1 MYINQ
6 ISSVSRLFLTASV
19 SDSERQQGG
28 YVMVDIGI
36 PSPDTENFVRVY
48 CCIMITHSLEQF
60 ILSGAALQR
69 SMHRPTLTLQRAYR
83 PYYARTLHQSDA
95 RLIGVYKNKN
105 QPARAR
111 LLLQYYP

>member
-1 MYINQ
+1 MSVRPQLSRHVFTYMYINQ

-36 PSPDTENFVRVY
+36 PSPDSENIVRVY

-60 ILSGAALQR
+60 ILSGQPFSALCTDR
-69 SMHRPTLTLQRAYR
+69 R
-83 PYYARTLHQSDA
+83 
-95 RLIGVYKNKN
+95 
-105 QPARAR
+105 
-111 LLLQYYP
+111 